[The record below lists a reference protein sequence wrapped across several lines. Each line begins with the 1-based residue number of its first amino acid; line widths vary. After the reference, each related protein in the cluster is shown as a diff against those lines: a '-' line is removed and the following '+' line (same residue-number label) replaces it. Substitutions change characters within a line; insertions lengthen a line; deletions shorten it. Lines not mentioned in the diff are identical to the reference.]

1 MISNPTIVSAQN
13 NKRPIDPNL
22 LTFYH
27 VVRASSPRFLLT
39 RRIFVSPHTNKLAI
53 RFHWKTSQ
61 DAYGHRYPNHFPRY
75 IVCDSTWFTCFFSVS
90 CLYHWTRSV
99 YKKNSIAVSLFL
111 NLVSYYDIWTF
122 VQLLCVWLLAFV
134 YWYRN
139 ARQN

>member
-99 YKKNSIAVSLFL
+99 YQKKKKKLHRSFSFSKSCFL
-111 NLVSYYDIWTF
+111 LWHLNFRSVIMRLITCF
-122 VQLLCVWLLAFV
+122 CLLI
-134 YWYRN
+134 
-139 ARQN
+139 